1 MKLYEFAPT
10 RSIRARWTLQE
21 LDVPFESVTIKLP
34 EGAGQ
39 TPEYLAINP
48 TGKIPALVDG
58 DFVLTESVAI
68 VLYLAEKY
76 PQKGFVPTDLKQRTQ
91 LNRWLLFVVTELEQ
105 PLWRIARNLFIYP
118 EQQRVP
124 ADIEIAK
131 GEFRQMA
138 AVLEKHMQGREFVV
152 GDRVSVG
159 DFVTAYTLDW
169 GNEVGLLDECPTLL
183 AYMKRMYDRPKA
195 ALRIKDAFAS
205 ISAAA

>member
-21 LDVPFESVTIKLP
+21 LDIPFESVSIKLL

-48 TGKIPALVDG
+48 TGKLPTLVDG
-58 DFVLTESVAI
+58 DFVLTESIAI
-68 VLYLAEKY
+68 VVYLAEKN
-76 PQKGFVPTDLKQRTQ
+76 PHKGMLPTDLKQRSQ
-91 LNRWLLFVVTELEQ
+91 LNRWMMFVVTELEQ
-105 PLWRIARNLFIYP
+105 PLWRIARNSFLYP
-118 EQQRVP
+118 EEQRQP
-124 ADIEIAK
+124 ADIEIAQ
-131 GEFRQMA
+131 GEFRKMA
-138 AVLEKHMQGREFVV
+138 AVLEKHMQGREYLV

-169 GNEVGLLDECPTLL
+169 GNEAGLLDECPTLL

-195 ALRIKDAFAS
+195 AMRIKDAMVSVGLA
-205 ISAAA
+205 

>member
-10 RSIRARWTLQE
+10 RSIRARWALQE
-21 LDVPFESVTIKLP
+21 LEIPFESVPIKLL
-34 EGAGQ
+34 EGDGQ

-48 TGKIPALVDG
+48 TGKVPALVDG

-68 VLYLAEKY
+68 AVYLAEKN
-76 PQKGFVPTDLKQRTQ
+76 PQKGLLPTDLKQRTQ
-91 LNRWLLFVVTELEQ
+91 LNRWMLFVVTELEQ
-105 PLWRIARNLFIYP
+105 PLWRIARNSFLYP
-118 EQQRVP
+118 EEKRQP

-131 GEFRQMA
+131 GEFRTMA
-138 AVLEKHMQGREFVV
+138 AVLEKHMRGREFLV

-159 DFVTAYTLDW
+159 DFITAYTLDW

-195 ALRIKDAFAS
+195 AMRIKDALAS
-205 ISAAA
+205 VGAA

>member
-21 LDVPFESVTIKLP
+21 LDIPFESVEIRLP

-39 TPEYLAINP
+39 TPAYLAINP
-48 TGKIPALVDG
+48 AGKLPTLVDD

-68 VLYLAEKY
+68 VVYLAEKY
-76 PQKGFVPTDLKQRTQ
+76 PQQGLLPSDLKQRAE
-91 LNRWLLFVVTELEQ
+91 LNRWMLFAVTELEQ
-105 PLWRIARNLFIYP
+105 PLWRIARNSFLYP
-118 EQQRVP
+118 EAQRQP
-124 ADIEIAK
+124 SDIEIAK
-131 GEFRQMA
+131 GEFRKMA
-138 AVLEKHMQGREFVV
+138 AVLEKHMQGRQFLV

-195 ALRIKDAFAS
+195 ALRIKDALAS
-205 ISAAA
+205 VGLAA